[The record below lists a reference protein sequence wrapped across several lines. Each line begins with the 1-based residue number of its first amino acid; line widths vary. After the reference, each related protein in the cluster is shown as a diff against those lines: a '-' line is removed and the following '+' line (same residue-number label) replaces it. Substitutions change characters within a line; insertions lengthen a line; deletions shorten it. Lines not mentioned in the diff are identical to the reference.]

1 MKLTSFKRARAYIGR
16 PGIALLAL
24 MGCGC
29 AAMIWDDTPHFKVMP
44 NPLAHLEMTYQ
55 PAPGPGGPT
64 NDMPIWVSI
73 RANGMADC
81 RIGRSSRVAD
91 SFWADAKSSPDW
103 SSYHEDQ
110 RILPQEEIIAFLQRA
125 VDLGVFDKQPKK
137 PKKMPSG
144 VSLVAIH
151 ADINSRK
158 ADIISADPEYL
169 NLIRDILQSF

>member
-1 MKLTSFKRARAYIGR
+1 MKLPSFKRAYAHIGK
-16 PGIALLAL
+16 PVIALLSL
-24 MGCGC
+24 LGCGC
-29 AAMIWDDTPHFKVMP
+29 AAMIWDDTPRFTVIP

-55 PAPGPGGPT
+55 PAAGPGGAT

-81 RIGRSSRVAD
+81 RIGRSKRVAD
-91 SFWADAKSSPDW
+91 SFWTDAKNSPDW
-103 SSYHEDQ
+103 ASYHEDQ

-125 VDLGVFDKQPKK
+125 VDLGVFEKQPKK
-137 PKKMPSG
+137 LPPG

-158 ADIISADPEYL
+158 ADIISANPEYL